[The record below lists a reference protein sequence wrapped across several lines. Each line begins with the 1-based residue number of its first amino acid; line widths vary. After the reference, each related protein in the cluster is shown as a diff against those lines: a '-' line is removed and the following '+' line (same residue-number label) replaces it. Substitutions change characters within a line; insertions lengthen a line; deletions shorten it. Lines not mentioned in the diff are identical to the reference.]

1 MQGIECEPLLGARH
15 RLVEAAVRGQL
26 VDQPVERTSQLPPET
41 VAATRCHVSK
51 SGTVSHGEAREQL
64 AAMQIDRRGQLVG
77 TGRGVRGHSSE
88 LGHVKPRVVQIE
100 GDRAPVGGQPFAA
113 E

>member
-15 RLVEAAVRGQL
+15 RLVEVAVRGQL

-41 VAATRCHVSK
+41 VAGDPLPRLEVR
-51 SGTVSHGEAREQL
+51 TVSHGEAREQL
-64 AAMQIDRRGQLVG
+64 AAMQIDRRGELVG
-77 TGRGVRGHSSE
+77 GGRGVRGHSSE